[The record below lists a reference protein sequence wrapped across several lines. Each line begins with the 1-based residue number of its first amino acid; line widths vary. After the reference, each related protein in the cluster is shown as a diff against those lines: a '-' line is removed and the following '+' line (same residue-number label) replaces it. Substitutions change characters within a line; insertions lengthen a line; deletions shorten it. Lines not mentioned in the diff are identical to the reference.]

1 MNDIFDDLSINLT
14 NKLTSEEKKNEG
26 IYFTSNTI
34 IEPTIK
40 LIKKYLKN
48 KTINILEPSC
58 GSCQFINFLKDE
70 IKYKNIH
77 GVELNKTIFNEIK
90 DLYNDKNIILYNQ
103 DFLSF
108 GNSMMYELIIGN
120 PPYFVLNK
128 PKKTKK
134 EEKDYKKK
142 ILIYNKKYKKFKK
155 EILKYKK
162 FYDGRVNIYIIFIAK
177 SLELLVDKGILAFV
191 LPKNFLNC
199 LYYDKLKEY
208 INKNYKIIDIVDH
221 SSDKYIDTEQNTCMF
236 ILQNCKGDNTSFI
249 YEKNNNIIFNT
260 KSNIEQINSFYE
272 EAKTLDELGF
282 EVSVGKLVWN
292 QNKDILSNDD
302 SKTRLIYNSDI
313 VNNKLQVTSFKDPKK
328 KNYIDKSGIK
338 GPILIVNRGYGKGEY
353 KFNYCLI
360 DLKDKEYLIENHLIC
375 IKPKKGMK
383 KEKLIKEYKKIIKSF
398 ENKKSSEFV
407 KLYFENNAINTNEL
421 QFILPIF

>member
-1 MNDIFDDLSINLT
+1 MNNLFDELSI
-14 NKLTSEEKKNEG
+14 KLTKKLSKEEKKNEG

-34 IEPTIK
+34 IKSSIK
-40 LIKKYLKN
+40 EVKKYLKN
-48 KTINILEPSC
+48 NINILEPSC
-58 GSCQFINFLKDE
+58 GSCQFINYL
-70 IKYKNIH
+70 IKGIDYQSIT
-77 GVELNKTIFNEIK
+77 GIELNKTIFNDIK
-90 DLYNDKNIILYNQ
+90 NIYNDSKIKLFNENYLSFESSILYN
-103 DFLSF
+103 
-108 GNSMMYELIIGN
+108 LIIGN
-120 PPYFVLNK
+120 PPFFVLKK
-128 PKKTKK
+128 PKDK
-134 EEKDYKKK
+134 
-142 ILIYNKKYKKFKK
+142 NKLKKFK
-155 EILKYKK
+155 EEVLKYNN

-177 SLELLVDKGILAFV
+177 SLELLAENGILAFV

-199 LYYDKLKEY
+199 LYYDKLRQN
-208 INKNYKIIDIVDH
+208 INKNYKILNIIDH

-236 ILQNCKGDNTSFI
+236 ILQNCKGDNKSFI

-260 KSNIEQINSFYE
+260 KSNIKQIKSFYE

-282 EVSVGKLVWN
+282 QVSVGKLVWN
-292 QNKDILSNDD
+292 QNKDILSDDD

-328 KNYIDKSGIK
+328 KNYIDKLGVK
-338 GPILIVNRGYGKGEY
+338 GPILVVNRGYGTGEY

-360 DLKDKEYLIENHLIC
+360 DLEDKEYLIENHLIC
-375 IKPKKGMK
+375 IKPKKEMK
-383 KEKLIKEYKKIIKSF
+383 KDKLIKEYNKIIKSF